1 MTQERRAIQQF
12 DVGVRN
18 APLRP
23 REWERLLALE
33 DSQALR
39 TEGADV
45 ALVVQDGQL
54 HLMFAFESQ
63 DVLMVAFNPMWNAIA
78 DSLADYPVPYVKLD
92 LVSFTNREWLD
103 PMLDAAGFLAFPEW
117 MDLEHR
123 GLAELATPTV
133 PDGLSIRRA
142 TEADF
147 DRIVAIEADAYYDCS
162 DGEPAT
168 RARLETASWVG
179 VLVQNDA
186 IIGYAINMAADAQ
199 GTGRVISCAI
209 DSEQWGRQF
218 GQVMLNAATYQLAAT
233 GAKQATVRAR
243 PDVPR
248 SVPTAIACG
257 YRPGRSGYELRRT
270 LDEQAI
276 ADRLEERRV
285 AGVKVRFGRWH

>member
-23 REWERLLALE
+23 REWERLLALD

-39 TEGADV
+39 TEGADL
-45 ALVVQDGQL
+45 ALVMQDGQL
-54 HLMFAFESQ
+54 HMMFAFESQ
-63 DVLMVAFNPMWNAIA
+63 DVLMMAFNPMWNAIA
-78 DSLADYPVPYVKLD
+78 DSLPDYPVPYVKLD

-103 PMLDAAGFLAFPEW
+103 PMLDAAGFLPFPEW

-123 GLAELATPTV
+123 ALSEATPPEL

-168 RARLETASWVG
+168 RARLAAASWVG
-179 VLVQNDA
+179 VLVEGDA
-186 IIGYAINMAADAQ
+186 IIGYAINMAPDAQ
-199 GTGRVISCAI
+199 GMGRVVSCAI
-209 DSEQWGRQF
+209 DSEHWGRQL
-218 GQVMLNAATYQLAAT
+218 GQVMLAAATYQLAAT
-233 GAKQATVRAR
+233 GAKQAVVRAR
-243 PDVPR
+243 PDVTR

-276 ADRLEERRV
+276 LDRIEERRV